1 MCAFI
6 WKWPVIFRFV
16 IVRYIYCYCY
26 SLVHIYIYI
35 SKYICIHVYIY
46 IYMCVCIYVRMH
58 TYISFFILYMKLWDH
73 HIYLLYTY
81 IYIYVSYLSCILY
94 VKINGEWWD
103 KWLTWNLNI
112 KQKVKLEQLYKV
124 GSKCESNLW
133 HDRESERSSVVVS
146 CNSTQVNF
154 LQLLLKRPQW

>member
-1 MCAFI
+1 MCTFI
-6 WKWPVIFRFV
+6 WKRPVIFRFV

-35 SKYICIHVYIY
+35 YIY
-46 IYMCVCIYVRMH
+46 IQIYMYTCIYICVCVCVYICTYAYIHIFFHIIYEIMRSS
-58 TYISFFILYMKLWDH
+58 YIF
-73 HIYLLYTY
+73 T

-103 KWLTWNLNI
+103 KWLTCNLNI

>member
-1 MCAFI
+1 MCTFI
-6 WKWPVIFRFV
+6 WKRPVIFRFV

-35 SKYICIHVYIY
+35 YIYPNIYVYMYIY
-46 IYMCVCIYVRMH
+46 IYICVCVYMYVCIH
-58 TYISFFILYMKLWDH
+58 TYLFSYYKWNYEII
-73 HIYLLYTY
+73 IYIYY

-103 KWLTWNLNI
+103 KWLTCNLNI

-133 HDRESERSSVVVS
+133 HDRGSERSSVVVS